1 MKDLLIVED
10 DRALGEGIRLALQAP
25 ELRLQLCHALAEAG
39 ALAARQPFDLLILDI
54 NLPDGNGLDFLR
66 ALRQEHAVP
75 VILLTANDLE
85 TDIVAGL
92 ELGADDYITKPF
104 SLAVLRARVN
114 AQLRRGTPAQ
124 AERVEIDRFSFDFG
138 RMEFQRDGQPVEL
151 SKTEQKLLRLL
162 VENRGRTLTRA
173 QLVDR
178 IWTDGA
184 AYVDE
189 NALSV
194 TVKRLRDKLE
204 ETPSKPRY
212 IKTVYGLGYT
222 WAVN

>member
-1 MKDLLIVED
+1 MYHLLLIED
-10 DRALGEGIRLALQAP
+10 DGALGRGICLALEGGGLEVTVCRSLAEGRRALES
-25 ELRLQLCHALAEAG
+25 G
-39 ALAARQPFDLLILDI
+39 AFDLLILDI

-66 ALRQEHAVP
+66 ALRREHAVP

-114 AQLRRGTPAQ
+114 AQLRRGTPAPAARYE
-124 AERVEIDRFSFDFG
+124 AEGLSLDFD

-204 ETPSKPRY
+204 ETPSKPQY